1 MNDLLESRKQD
12 IERIRQAGL
21 PLYPERFETSYPNID
36 DIPHQLDQDLRVAGR
51 VTALRGFGKLIFV
64 KLSDVTGRIQ
74 AAISKAEVGDEAF
87 KLFKKAVKVGD
98 FVGVSGKTFLTRT
111 EEFTVK
117 AENFQILGLALREL
131 PEKWHGLRDV
141 ETRYRQRYLDI
152 ISNEQTRLTMLKR
165 CKLISSMR
173 TIFERE
179 GFFEIETPVLNV
191 TQSGALAKPFVTHHN
206 ALDIDVFLRI
216 APETYLK
223 RATAAGFNRTFE
235 FAKCFRNEGIS
246 AEHLQEFT
254 MLEYYAAYWNY
265 RDNMRFTQRLLQES
279 LRETFGSLQFE
290 LPSQGEGREGETVK
304 LDFSGDWPAVD
315 FRDVIQ
321 EHSGVDVRRYDSAQ
335 ELAAAASRAGVRLD
349 EDDVESNN
357 LGRIIDGL
365 YKRTARPMLVQP
377 TFLTGHP
384 LQISP
389 LARSNDQD
397 AAIVDRFQLVVD
409 GAELVNAYSELVDPL
424 EQRRRLTEQAA
435 LKSGGDDEA
444 MDLDEDYLL
453 CMEHGMPPISGTGI
467 GIDRLLKRVAGLTN
481 IKDALLFPLMRKEA
495 HE

>member
-1 MNDLLESRKQD
+1 MNDLLESRKHD

-21 PLYPERFETSYPNID
+21 PLYPERFETTYPNIA
-36 DIPHQLDQDLRVAGR
+36 DIPHELDQEVRVAGR
-51 VTALRGFGKLIFV
+51 VTALRSFGKLIFV

-74 AAISKAEVGDEAF
+74 AAISKADVGDNEF
-87 KLFKKAVKVGD
+87 MLFKKAVKVGD
-98 FVGVSGKTFLTRT
+98 FVGVEGKTFLTRT

-117 AENFQILGLALREL
+117 ARHFRILGLAMREL

-152 ISNEQTRLTMLKR
+152 ISNQETRQAMLQR
-165 CKLISSMR
+165 IKLISSMR
-173 TIFERE
+173 RIFEQE

-191 TQSGALAKPFVTHHN
+191 TQSGALAKPFETHHN
-206 ALDIDVFLRI
+206 ALDVDVFLRI

-265 RDNMRFTQRLLQES
+265 EDNMRFTQRLLQQS
-279 LRETFGSLQFE
+279 LEETFGTLRFE
-290 LPSQGEGREGETVK
+290 IPSQEDQEEETVR
-304 LDFSGDWPAVD
+304 LDFSGQWPVVD
-315 FRDVIQ
+315 FREIIR
-321 EHSGVDVRRYDSAQ
+321 ESCGVDVRSYGSTEALT
-335 ELAAAASRAGVRLD
+335 EAVSKAGVRL
-349 EDDVESNN
+349 EQDDLESNN
-357 LGRIIDGL
+357 FGRVVDAL
-365 YKRTARPMLVQP
+365 YKKTARPGLVQP

-384 LQISP
+384 LEISP
-389 LARSNDQD
+389 LARSNDD
-397 AAIVDRFQLVVD
+397 DPSMVDRFQLVVD
-409 GAELVNAYSELVDPL
+409 GAELVNAYSELVDPV
-424 EQRRRLTEQAA
+424 EQRRRLVEQSS
-435 LKSGGDDEA
+435 LKSGGDEEA

-467 GIDRLLKRVAGLTN
+467 GIDRLLKRVAGLPN
-481 IKDALLFPLMRKEA
+481 IKDAVLFPLMRKETR
-495 HE
+495 E